1 MTSTPAI
8 SIVTPVWNGLP
19 YIKET
24 IDSVLAEEFQDWELL
39 IGDNFS
45 TDGTR
50 EYLQTLTDPRIRVF
64 LYEKNF
70 GVYYSI
76 RFLWSKA
83 NAPMALGLCAD
94 DYFYPGAIKKVVDE
108 WNNASPDTAFITFN
122 WRARQMKFSRLTR
135 YAVGYSSES
144 T

>member
-8 SIVTPVWNGLP
+8 SIITPVWNGLP

-24 IDSVLAEEFQDWELL
+24 VDSVLADDFQDWELL
-39 IGDNFS
+39 IGDNCS

-64 LYEKNF
+64 PYEKNF

-83 NAPMALGLCAD
+83 LAPIAVGLCAD
-94 DYFYPGAIKKVVDE
+94 DYFYPGALNNVLDSWKNVD
-108 WNNASPDTAFITFN
+108 PDTAYITYN
-122 WRARQMKFSRLTR
+122 WEDRQMTFSRLTR
-135 YAVGYSSES
+135 YSYAS
-144 T
+144 TS